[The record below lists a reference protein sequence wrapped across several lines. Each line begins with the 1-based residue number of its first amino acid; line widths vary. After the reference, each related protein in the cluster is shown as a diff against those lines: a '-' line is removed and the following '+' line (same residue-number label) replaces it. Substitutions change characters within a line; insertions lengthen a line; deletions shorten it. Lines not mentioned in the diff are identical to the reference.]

1 MRVRIASPE
10 GEVWDAFEIDEP
22 LNIRYGNEKISTI
35 ESRRAVLLIPSRP

>member
-35 ESRRAVLLIPSRP
+35 ESRPGGFTYSKSS